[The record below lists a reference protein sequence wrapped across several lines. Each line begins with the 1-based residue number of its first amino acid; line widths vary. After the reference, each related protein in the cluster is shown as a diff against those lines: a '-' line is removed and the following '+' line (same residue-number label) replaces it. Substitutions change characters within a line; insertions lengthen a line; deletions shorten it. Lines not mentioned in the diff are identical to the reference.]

1 MPLCQGLPTG
11 PCPSATNDAT
21 VKSTQGDLFLCR
33 SCEETWF
40 PYVLVKGKGGR
51 STRNQNQ
58 PAQAT
63 SKSSSVEVQC
73 TGCDK
78 LCDRAECIK
87 CDICSENYDQQCSA
101 LPKAVFT
108 TLLSIAHVCGWVC
121 YNCRKSCKAKLEK
134 AQTSQ
139 SAITEEM
146 VKLSCTM
153 KQVCDD
159 INKIESKLQH
169 ITHTDDQP
177 APVHDDLSATD
188 HIKSCVIKTME
199 DINRRERNVI
209 VVDLPEQRSVKI
221 TLQSSQL

>member
-11 PCPSATNDAT
+11 PCPSATNYAT

-33 SCEETWF
+33 SCEETRF

-108 TLLSIAHVCGWVC
+108 TLLSIAHVCGW
-121 YNCRKSCKAKLEK
+121 RRMTL
-134 AQTSQ
+134 
-139 SAITEEM
+139 AIPE
-146 VKLSCTM
+146 LY
-153 KQVCDD
+153 
-159 INKIESKLQH
+159 KLQ
-169 ITHTDDQP
+169 ILCL
-177 APVHDDLSATD
+177 VHKYLY
-188 HIKSCVIKTME
+188 C
-199 DINRRERNVI
+199 NCN
-209 VVDLPEQRSVKI
+209 LPDVFI
-221 TLQSSQL
+221 YL